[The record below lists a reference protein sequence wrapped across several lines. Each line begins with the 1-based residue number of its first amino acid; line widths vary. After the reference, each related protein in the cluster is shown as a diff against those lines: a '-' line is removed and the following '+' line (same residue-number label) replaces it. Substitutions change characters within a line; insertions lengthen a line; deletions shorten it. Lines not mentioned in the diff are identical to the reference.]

1 MYLCFNSDWL
11 YICVCIKGADFDI
24 HIQHE
29 SDRYTIPS
37 KKGMTRANQMTE
49 IQRIITSAVW
59 LDKSPNGL
67 PKVDLDEVEPE
78 EELSPAQ

>member
-11 YICVCIKGADFDI
+11 YIYIQGADFDI

-29 SDRYTIPS
+29 SDTYTIPS
-37 KKGMTRANQMTE
+37 KKGMTRANQMTG
-49 IQRIITSAVW
+49 IQKIFTSAGW

-67 PKVDLDEVEPE
+67 PKVDLDEVRPE